1 MRTTLLIFN
10 LLGAALFSAGAV
22 SAHAADGRFYDPR
35 NAASPTGKTIGYEL
49 YRTIGCPGRGLLDT
63 PCPAPQDGDS
73 DGDGVID
80 SKDKCPDT
88 PKGTE
93 VDANGC
99 PIPVASPVEPAPAP
113 MTEQKPEAEQQ
124 VATPEPAPAPAP
136 HRMVLEGVNFDFD
149 RATLRPEDRDVI
161 DKDFATLKE
170 WGDVKIEVAG
180 HTDSIGSDRYNMG
193 LSRRRANT
201 VRSYLISKGIRA
213 DRLVA
218 KGYGESQ
225 PIASNDTDEGRA
237 QNRRV
242 ELNQIKE

>member
-1 MRTTLLIFN
+1 MRTNPLIFT
-10 LLGAALFSAGAV
+10 LLGAALLSAGAV

-35 NAASPTGKTIGYEL
+35 NEASPTGKTIGYEL

-63 PCPAPQDGDS
+63 PCPVPQDVDS
-73 DGDGVID
+73 DGDGVVD

-99 PIPVASPVEPAPAP
+99 PLPVAAPVEPAPAP

-124 VATPEPAPAPAP
+124 VVSPVPVPAP
-136 HRMVLEGVNFDFD
+136 HRMVLEGVNFNFD
-149 RATLRPEDRDVI
+149 RAALRPEDRDVI
-161 DKDFATLKE
+161 DKDFAKLKE

-193 LSRRRANT
+193 LSLRRANT

-225 PIASNDTDEGRA
+225 PIASNDTDEGRF

>member
-1 MRTTLLIFN
+1 MQGHSTQLPKNKSLMRRNFSFLASRSNRYQLDERPKMRTTPLIFN
-10 LLGAALFSAGAV
+10 LLGAALLSAGAV

-63 PCPAPQDGDS
+63 PCPVPKDVDS
-73 DGDGVID
+73 DGDGVVD

-99 PIPVASPVEPAPAP
+99 PIPVAAPVEPAPAP

-124 VATPEPAPAPAP
+124 VASPVPVPAP
-136 HRMVLEGVNFDFD
+136 HRMVLEGVNFNFD
-149 RATLRPEDRDVI
+149 RAALRPEDRDVI
-161 DKDFATLKE
+161 DKDFAKLKE

-180 HTDSIGSDRYNMG
+180 HTDSIGSDATTWACRC
-193 LSRRRANT
+193 A
-201 VRSYLISKGIRA
+201 A
-213 DRLVA
+213 
-218 KGYGESQ
+218 
-225 PIASNDTDEGRA
+225 PIPFAA
-237 QNRRV
+237 
-242 ELNQIKE
+242 I

>member
-1 MRTTLLIFN
+1 MRTNPLIFN
-10 LLGAALFSAGAV
+10 LLGAALLSAGTV

-35 NAASPTGKTIGYEL
+35 NEASPTGKTIGYEL

-63 PCPAPQDGDS
+63 PCPVPKDVDS
-73 DGDGVID
+73 DGDGVVD

-99 PIPVASPVEPAPAP
+99 PIPAAAPVEPAPAP
-113 MTEQKPEAEQQ
+113 VTEQKPEAEQQ
-124 VATPEPAPAPAP
+124 VVTPVPVPAP
-136 HRMVLEGVNFDFD
+136 HRMVLEGVNFNFD
-149 RATLRPEDRDVI
+149 RAALRPEERDVI
-161 DKDFATLKE
+161 DKDFAKLKE

-193 LSRRRANT
+193 LSLRRANT
-201 VRSYLISKGIRA
+201 VRNYLISKGIHA

>member
-1 MRTTLLIFN
+1 MRTNPLIFT
-10 LLGAALFSAGAV
+10 LLGAALLSAGAV

-35 NAASPTGKTIGYEL
+35 NEASPTGKTIGYEL

-63 PCPAPQDGDS
+63 PCPVPQDVDS
-73 DGDGVID
+73 DGDGVVD

-99 PIPVASPVEPAPAP
+99 PLPVAAPVEPAPAP
-113 MTEQKPEAEQQ
+113 VTEQKPEAEQQ
-124 VATPEPAPAPAP
+124 VVAPVPVPAP
-136 HRMVLEGVNFDFD
+136 HRMVLEGVNFNFD
-149 RATLRPEDRDVI
+149 RATLRPEERDVI
-161 DKDFATLKE
+161 DKDFAKLKE

-193 LSRRRANT
+193 LSLRRANT
-201 VRSYLISKGIRA
+201 VRNYLISKGIHA

-225 PIASNDTDEGRA
+225 PIASNDTDEGRF

>member
-1 MRTTLLIFN
+1 MRTNPLIFN
-10 LLGAALFSAGAV
+10 LLGAALLSAGAV

-35 NAASPTGKTIGYEL
+35 NEASPTGKTIGYEL

-63 PCPAPQDGDS
+63 PCPVPKDVDS
-73 DGDGVID
+73 DGDGVVD

-99 PIPVASPVEPAPAP
+99 PIPVAAPVEPAPAP
-113 MTEQKPEAEQQ
+113 VTEQKPEAEQQ
-124 VATPEPAPAPAP
+124 VVAPVPVPAP
-136 HRMVLEGVNFDFD
+136 HRMVLEGVNFNFD
-149 RATLRPEDRDVI
+149 RATLRPEERDVI
-161 DKDFATLKE
+161 DKDFAKLKE

-193 LSRRRANT
+193 LSLRRANT
-201 VRSYLISKGIRA
+201 VRSYLISKGIHA